1 MEQSAPMLI
10 LHPVRRRGP
19 RARTQSPQSSLE
31 FVGPGVMRWEDVRA
45 TRRERVR
52 DLLAALLGQAA
63 RRAGPAEGG
72 DDE

>member
-1 MEQSAPMLI
+1 M
-10 LHPVRRRGP
+10 
-19 RARTQSPQSSLE
+19 ARTQSPQISLE
-31 FVGPGVMRWEDVRA
+31 FVGPGVMRWEDVPA